1 MKLAETNN
9 KSQNNK
15 NYVNN
20 SGRSFT
26 SIAIC
31 YDVMDSI
38 SDRTKHYHEYDVPN
52 PIFSILAYDLV
63 NLII

>member
-15 NYVNN
+15 NHVNN

-26 SIAIC
+26 STAIC
-31 YDVMDSI
+31 YDIIDDA
-38 SDRTKHYHEYDVPN
+38 SDRTKH
-52 PIFSILAYDLV
+52 
-63 NLII
+63 